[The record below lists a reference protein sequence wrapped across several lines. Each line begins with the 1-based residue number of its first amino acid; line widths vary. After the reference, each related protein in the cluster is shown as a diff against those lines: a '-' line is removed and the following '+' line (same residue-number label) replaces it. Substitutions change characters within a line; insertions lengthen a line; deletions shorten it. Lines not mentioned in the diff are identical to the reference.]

1 MGAGAVNTSLLVRF
15 PRKDQLLGPVAAVSF
30 RVASRIVNS
39 LGAGV
44 PARTA
49 SELDAVKVILF
60 CSSGEQFSSLIDA
73 LGSATIRWPGKA
85 LIFLDCEAMLPAAE
99 LFRSRGASVASLRRS
114 SLPARLVVEGQ
125 GPALAFCYRIAK
137 DLAMKV
143 IELEGGN
150 VAAFEMAL
158 TLGTAA
164 LTPLID
170 QAAVLLRQ
178 CGLRDADA
186 ARLAAALFE
195 QTAREYARTGRQSW
209 AWYQRSPDASRVL
222 EQLSSIDTPR
232 RRLVEELILFGLEEN
247 DRHDETT
254 RAIRAALEAEKTT
267 GG

>member
-1 MGAGAVNTSLLVRF
+1 MGAGPVNTSLLVRF
-15 PRKDQLLGPVAAVSF
+15 PRKDQLLGPVAGVSF
-30 RVASRIVNS
+30 RVASRMVNS

-49 SELDAVKVILF
+49 SELDAVKVILI
-60 CSSGEQFSSLIDA
+60 CSSSDQLPSLIET
-73 LGSATIRWPGKA
+73 LGNATIKWQGKA
-85 LIFLDCEAMLPAAE
+85 LVFLDCEGMLPAAE
-99 LFRSRGASVASLRRS
+99 VFRARGASVASLRRS
-114 SLPARLVVEGQ
+114 SLPARLIAEGQ
-125 GPALAFCYRIAK
+125 GAALAFCYRIAR
-137 DLAMKV
+137 DLATKV
-143 IELEGGN
+143 LELESAN

-186 ARLAAALFE
+186 ARLTAALFE

-209 AWYQRSPDASRVL
+209 AWYQRSPEAARLLD
-222 EQLSSIDTPR
+222 QLSSIDSRR

-254 RAIRAALEAEKTT
+254 RAIRAALAAEKETD
-267 GG
+267 G